1 MNRHTRLVFSLMF
14 GISVNL
20 IAQQNNSTAK
30 SYVKVPS
37 GYLMV
42 LREGDDVFKALEA
55 FALAENIPSSN
66 FTGMGFVNLT
76 FGFFDFK
83 SKDYIPRDFTNVEL
97 ASLHGTLAW
106 KDGKPSIHAHGVISD
121 KTFQA
126 YGGHILKADV
136 STGSLEIMLTIHDKA
151 FQRKH
156 DPGLGADI
164 LDLHSR

>member
-1 MNRHTRLVFSLMF
+1 MNSRTRLVTILMF

-20 IAQQNNSTAK
+20 VAQQNNSSAK

-42 LREGDDVFKALEA
+42 LREGDDVFKALET
-55 FALAENIPSSN
+55 FAQAENIPSSN
-66 FTGMGFVNLT
+66 FTGMGFVNIT
-76 FGFFDFK
+76 FGFFDSA
-83 SKDYIPRDFTNVEL
+83 SKDYLPRDFTDVEL

-106 KDGKPSIHAHGVISD
+106 KDGKPSIHAHGVVSD

-126 YGGHILKADV
+126 YGGHILKANV

-156 DPGLGADI
+156 DPSLGADI
-164 LDLHSR
+164 LDVHSK